1 MPRYDVVVVGG
12 GFAGLSAALA
22 AREQGASVC
31 IVTKQ
36 HPLRSHSSG
45 AQSGINAGLRGAD
58 AWESHGLDTVRA
70 GAYLSDQDVVEEICQ
85 EAAARVIA
93 LEHVGVP
100 FDRNG
105 DGRIDQKKF
114 PASSEARTCYCSDAT
129 GHNILQTL
137 FEQVLR
143 MQIPVEHDCSAV
155 SLIMMDDGS
164 CQGVFGQSLKD
175 GSLAAYS
182 SGAVV
187 LATGGIGRIY
197 RDNTASTASTGDGIA
212 MAYRAG
218 AMLRDMEMV
227 QFAPTALAP
236 NGILITA
243 AARGEGAVLVD
254 AGDAQIDSL
263 SGSDV
268 VSQAVARELENG
280 NVFLDFTGVA
290 SGRLPETQA
299 LIKDLTGIDISKDP
313 VPVRT
318 VMHRPIGGIKIDSS
332 GSSSVSGLY
341 AAGECANSGLNGANR
356 LGGNSLL
363 ESVVVGRRAGE
374 SAAGY
379 AGSTGPAPDLAS
391 HQADEERKVAGI
403 AAREKSSDGA
413 GVIRRELASLMQE
426 KVGIYRDGSGLN
438 AAAAKLSELGE
449 RCDEVGVQGPTT
461 GYSTEI
467 SSIVE
472 LRNMLDVAEVIVAS
486 ALARKESRGSH
497 ARTDFPERDDENW
510 LKHTVARGSGD
521 GVKLDYEPVTVTR
534 WQPEGSS

>member
-1 MPRYDVVVVGG
+1 M
-12 GFAGLSAALA
+12 SAALS

-58 AWESHGLDTVRA
+58 AWESHGLDTVKA
-70 GAYLSDQDVVEEICQ
+70 GAYFSEQDVVEEICQ
-85 EAAARVIA
+85 EAAAQVIA
-93 LEHVGVP
+93 LEHMGVP

-105 DGRIDQKKF
+105 DGRIDQITF
-114 PASSEARTCYCSDAT
+114 PASSKARTCYCSDAT

-137 FEQVLR
+137 YEQVLR
-143 MQIPVEHDCSAV
+143 MQIPVHHDCSAV

-164 CQGVFGQSLKD
+164 CQGVFARSLRD
-175 GSLAAYS
+175 GSLVAYS
-182 SGAVV
+182 SGSVV
-187 LATGGIGRIY
+187 LATGGMGRMY
-197 RDNTASTASTGDGIA
+197 RDNTSSTASTGDGVA

-218 AMLRDMEMV
+218 AALRDMEMV

-243 AARGEGAVLVD
+243 AARGEGAVLV
-254 AGDAQIDSL
+254 GSNNAQIDPL

-268 VSQAVARELENG
+268 VSQAVARELANG
-280 NVFLDFTGVA
+280 DVFLDFKDVD
-290 SGRLPETQA
+290 SGRLSETRL
-299 LIKDLTGIDISKDP
+299 LIKDLVGIDISKDP
-313 VPVRT
+313 VPVRP
-318 VMHRPIGGIKIDSS
+318 VMHRPIGGIKIDGS
-332 GSSSVSGLY
+332 GSTAVTGLY

-374 SAAGY
+374 SAAGH
-379 AGSTGPAPDLAS
+379 AGSVGPAPDLAT
-391 HQADEERKVAGI
+391 HQADEERKVAAI
-403 AAREKSSDGA
+403 VAREKGAESA

-426 KVGIYRDGSGLN
+426 NVGIFRDGAGLSGT
-438 AAAAKLSELGE
+438 AAKLSSLRE
-449 RCDEVGVQGPTT
+449 RCEAVGVQGPAS

-467 SSIVE
+467 AAIIE
-472 LRNMLDVAEVIVAS
+472 LGNMLDVAEVIAAS
-486 ALARKESRGSH
+486 ALAREESRGSH
-497 ARTDFPERDDENW
+497 SRTDFPNRDDENW
-510 LKHTVARGSGD
+510 MKHTVARGSDD
-521 GVKLDYEPVTVTR
+521 GPKLAYEPVTVTR

>member
-1 MPRYDVVVVGG
+1 M
-12 GFAGLSAALA
+12 SAALS

-58 AWESHGLDTVRA
+58 AWESHGLDTVKA
-70 GAYLSDQDVVEEICQ
+70 GAYLSDQDVVEGICQ

-93 LEHVGVP
+93 LEHMGVP

-105 DGRIDQKKF
+105 DGRIDQITF

-137 FEQVLR
+137 YEQVLR
-143 MQIPVEHDCSAV
+143 MQIPVHHDCSAV
-155 SLIMMDDGS
+155 SLIIMDDGS
-164 CQGVFGQSLKD
+164 CQGVFARSLKD

-182 SGAVV
+182 SGSVV
-187 LATGGIGRIY
+187 LATGGMGRMY
-197 RDNTASTASTGDGIA
+197 LDNTASTASTGDGVA

-218 AMLRDMEMV
+218 AALRDMEMV

-243 AARGEGAVLVD
+243 AARGEGAVLV
-254 AGDAQIDSL
+254 GSNDAQLDSL
-263 SGSDV
+263 ASSDM
-268 VSQAVARELENG
+268 VSQAVAKELANG
-280 NVFLDFTGVA
+280 DVLLDFTNVD
-290 SGRLPETQA
+290 SERLSETRL
-299 LIKDLTGIDISKDP
+299 LIKDLAGIDISKAP
-313 VPVRT
+313 VPVRP
-318 VMHRPIGGIKIDSS
+318 VMHRPIGGIKIDAS
-332 GSSSVSGLY
+332 GSTSVAGLY
-341 AAGECANSGLNGANR
+341 AAGECVNSGLNGANR

-374 SAAGY
+374 TAAGH
-379 AGSTGPAPDLAS
+379 AGSSGPAPDLSS
-391 HQADEERKVAGI
+391 HQADEERKI
-403 AAREKSSDGA
+403 AAIVAREKGSESA

-426 KVGIYRDGSGLN
+426 NVGIFRDGAGLN
-438 AAAAKLSELGE
+438 EAATKLSELRE
-449 RCDEVGVQGPTT
+449 RCDAAGVQGPAS

-467 SSIVE
+467 DSIIE
-472 LRNMLDVAEVIVAS
+472 LGNMLDVAEVTVAS
-486 ALARKESRGSH
+486 ALAREESRGSH
-497 ARTDFPERDDENW
+497 ARTDFPNRDDENW
-510 LKHTVARGSGD
+510 MKHTVARDSGD
-521 GVKLDYEPVTVTR
+521 GVKLDYEPVTVTK